1 MIKKSVDA
9 LKKHFTIAKEDND
22 ETKSQKQ
29 IDRAR
34 INLGIA

>member
-22 ETKSQKQ
+22 ETKNSK
-29 IDRAR
+29 ID
-34 INLGIA
+34 

>member
-22 ETKSQKQ
+22 ETKNQK
-29 IDRAR
+29 
-34 INLGIA
+34 